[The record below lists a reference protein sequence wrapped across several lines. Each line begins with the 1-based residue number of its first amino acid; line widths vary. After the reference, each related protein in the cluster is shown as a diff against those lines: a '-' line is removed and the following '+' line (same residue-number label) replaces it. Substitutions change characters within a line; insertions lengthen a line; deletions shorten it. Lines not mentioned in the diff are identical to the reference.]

1 MAYEQAQKQTA
12 KEHALNMINREK
24 LNLTGVADVSGFDE
38 SVIVL
43 ATSLGPLT
51 IRGEGL
57 HIDRI
62 DLNAGQLDVRGKVS
76 DLSYEEPA
84 REGGFWAR
92 LFG

>member
-1 MAYEQAQKQTA
+1 MAYEQAQKSTQ
-12 KEHALNMINREK
+12 KSHLLNLENREK
-24 LNLTGVADVSGFDE
+24 LSLTGVVDVSGFDE
-38 SVIVL
+38 SLIVL
-43 ATSLGPLT
+43 VTSLGPLT

-84 REGGFWAR
+84 REGGFWSR

>member
-1 MAYEQAQKQTA
+1 MAYEQAPRQTT
-12 KEHALNMINREK
+12 KEHSLNMLNREK
-24 LNLTGVADVSGFDE
+24 LSLTGVQDVSGFDE
-38 SVIVL
+38 SLIVL
-43 ATSLGPLT
+43 VTSLGPLT

-84 REGGFWAR
+84 HEGGFWSR